1 VPKPVWHPASFPHS
15 DFDRLYPGRDAYGVY
30 ARVLDLPRELACRD
44 MVLFLGVIDDSDMAY
59 VNGRPVGAM
68 GDFEAKGSAWN
79 ADREY
84 RVPAD
89 VLVPGENVV
98 LVRVH
103 DIWGL
108 GGIVG
113 PPAIGLALAPKEA
126 TWSFSAAPAE
136 LAQTGPP
143 APQWVPVPIPDT
155 GFAGRLKVPPAT
167 GRYRLEFGLP
177 AGLARALT
185 VPGTPGPILDLGP
198 VFDAAAVRLNGNQI
212 GRCGLFAD
220 DGQPSGADPGTSGP
234 HLQTA
239 RRVRCFL
246 PHRLL
251 REGGNVLDVEVYWT
265 GQFGGLPGTPMVLLP
280 GQAGAADAAFPD
292 LARDLDLADVLVQSS
307 DLGPA
312 ARLLKGVVTVTTIR
326 LYAAIDGGNPAE
338 ITGTLYVPRGSTV
351 TFEAD
356 LLPHFSPWPDGG
368 PEWTGAEPGEA
379 VGTASA
385 QFPDVSLSAG
395 APELVVATC
404 GGSGEAPVVVYDLG
418 PIRYRFS
425 ELDPWQ
431 DAPEALAIPES
442 CDLVYVRAALLPP
455 DIPPADLCLGWAGA
469 QAAILN
475 PCEATFAP
483 APATLAGVEEWPVV
497 GATAGMLSRSMRAGR
512 VSFGGI
518 QYRVCALNPDGT
530 PGAAGEWQDPT
541 PVPARVPVGCTVEF
555 QAVAAASRVP
565 LPGEYLS
572 WSSSTGR
579 TGNGQ
584 LFADVFPAASVS
596 NGDLRTVLVAYSGV
610 SPTAT
615 AAAEFVA
622 CGVGGMEWATGA
634 SGGTWA
640 AVDRVLCV
648 AVGEPFRLRALA
660 TPAGPW
666 PDAVPAWWLSGP
678 STVGGSASDP
688 VVTDDSQTDERTLH
702 YTSESVPAWN
712 PLSWARCQAACGTSA
727 ATAHIA
733 VVSGLTLL
741 PSWPSVWPGAPY
753 PSASTKILAWIR
765 TRTW

>member
-1 VPKPVWHPASFPHS
+1 
-15 DFDRLYPGRDAYGVY
+15 
-30 ARVLDLPRELACRD
+30 

-68 GDFEAKGSAWN
+68 GNFEAKGSAWN

-385 QFPDVSLSAG
+385 VYVEASASVES
-395 APELVVATC
+395 PEVVTVTC
-404 GGSGEAPVVVYDLG
+404 GGTAAAQVVVFDLG
-418 PIRYRFS
+418 PVRYR
-425 ELDPWQ
+425 LNDVDDWQ
-431 DAPEALAIPES
+431 ECDDVLALPK
-442 CDLVYVRAALLPP
+442 DLSTVQLEVAVVP
-455 DIPPADLCLGWAGA
+455 
-469 QAAILN
+469 
-475 PCEATFAP
+475 
-483 APATLAGVEEWPVV
+483 AGV
-497 GATAGMLSRSMRAGR
+497 
-512 VSFGGI
+512 
-518 QYRVCALNPDGT
+518 
-530 PGAAGEWQDPT
+530 
-541 PVPARVPVGCTVEF
+541 PA
-555 QAVAAASRVP
+555 S
-565 LPGEYLS
+565 
-572 WSSSTGR
+572 
-579 TGNGQ
+579 
-584 LFADVFPAASVS
+584 AASVGWGVEAPS
-596 NGDLRTVLVAYSGV
+596 QVFCASGQIIAQLQGSPGVPGRIVLSLSGDLPETTMGY
-610 SPTAT
+610 PTAT
-615 AAAEFVA
+615 ASCATLARSVR
-622 CGVGGMEWATGA
+622 VGLMGIDRLEYTGFGMSEWRDIPGTG
-634 SGGTWA
+634 
-640 AVDRVLCV
+640 
-648 AVGEPFRLRALA
+648 
-660 TPAGPW
+660 
-666 PDAVPAWWLSGP
+666 
-678 STVGGSASDP
+678 TV
-688 VVTDDSQTDERTLH
+688 
-702 YTSESVPAWN
+702 SVPVNTPVRVQAIPRPVDAPFPPGTPYWNDAHADAWT
-712 PLSWARCQAACGTSA
+712 QGTEITLTYPVASSLDS
-727 ATAHIA
+727 H
-733 VVSGLTLL
+733 VS
-741 PSWPSVWPGAPY
+741 SRS
-753 PSASTKILAWIR
+753 
-765 TRTW
+765 